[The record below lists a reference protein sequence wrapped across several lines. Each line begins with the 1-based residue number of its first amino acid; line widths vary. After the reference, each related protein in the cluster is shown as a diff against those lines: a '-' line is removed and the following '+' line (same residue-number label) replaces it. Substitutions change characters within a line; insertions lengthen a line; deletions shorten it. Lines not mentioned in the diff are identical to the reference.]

1 MEIAYSGMNN
11 PNFGINCAKSRI
23 RIVTAETSLPEPA
36 TERKKEGMTPAPNQK
51 KPGGNILKALLIGA
65 LLTAILSAGA
75 IAGYRAFQHISTH
88 EETDD
93 AYVTGHLHQVS
104 TRVNGTV
111 EKVLVDDNQHVQA
124 GQVLV
129 LLDPKD
135 YKVKVDQA
143 MAKLLQAEKQAKA
156 AGKSVIFQD
165 STAKGQSADA
175 QGSIDNA
182 IATIQRAEAA
192 VRETQASIQTAES
205 QLASKDAE
213 LSRAEADFKRFS
225 TLEKEGAVSTS
236 QKDAAKRDYLVALG
250 NRDAARE
257 IITQAT
263 ERFVQAQQ
271 SVKTSKADLTKAE
284 AQLQLAKASNV
295 QTEVNQGKFETDLA
309 AIAAA
314 KAAVQEAELNL
325 SYTKI
330 VAPASGRIGK
340 KTVEEGQRIE
350 PGQALLTIVSD
361 DLWVV
366 ANYKE
371 TQLKQMKAG
380 QEVEIKIDS
389 FPDHKFEGKVQSF
402 SPASGAS
409 FAVLP
414 SDNATGNFTK
424 IVQRIPVKI
433 IFTPGSVRGFED
445 RLAPGLSVVTSV
457 ALREQ
462 ESTQAIAS
470 GLR

>member
-11 PNFGINCAKSRI
+11 PNFGMNCAKGRI

-36 TERKKEGMTPAPNQK
+36 TENKKEGMPPNEK
-51 KPGGNILKALLIGA
+51 KPGGKLLKAILIGA
-65 LLTAILSAGA
+65 LLTAVLSAGA
-75 IAGYRAFQHISTH
+75 VAAYRAFQHISSH

-111 EKVLVDDNQHVQA
+111 EKVLVDDNQHVKA
-124 GQVLV
+124 GQLLV

-143 MAKLLQAEKQAKA
+143 LANLLQAEQQAKA
-156 AGKSVIFQD
+156 AGKSVTFQD
-165 STAKGQSADA
+165 TTAKGQSADA

-182 IATIQRAEAA
+182 IATIQKSEAA
-192 VRETQASIQTAES
+192 VRETQASIQSAES
-205 QLASKDAE
+205 QLAAKEAE
-213 LSRAEADFKRFS
+213 LTRAEADYKRFA
-225 TLEKEGAVSTS
+225 TLEKEGAISTS

-257 IITQAT
+257 VITQAT

-284 AQLQLAKASNV
+284 AQVQLAKASAV

-314 KAAVQEAELNL
+314 KAAVHEAELNL

-330 VAPASGRIGK
+330 IAPTSGRIGK

-350 PGQALLTIVSD
+350 PGQPLLTIVSD

-371 TQLKQMKAG
+371 TQLKQMKSG

-424 IVQRIPVKI
+424 IVQRVPVKI
-433 IFTPGSVRGFED
+433 LFAPGSIKGFED

>member
-11 PNFGINCAKSRI
+11 PNFGANCAKSRI
-23 RIVTAETSLPEPA
+23 KLVSAEAKLPEPVVEK
-36 TERKKEGMTPAPNQK
+36 TEEQKPDGK
-51 KPGGNILKALLIGA
+51 KPGSNLIKKILVAALVMT
-65 LLTAILSAGA
+65 LLAVGSVFAYNTI
-75 IAGYRAFQHISTH
+75 QHVSTH

-111 EKVLVDDNQHVQA
+111 EKVLVDDNEHVKA

-129 LLDPKD
+129 VLDPKD

-143 MAKLLQAEKQAKA
+143 MASLLQAEHQAKA
-156 AGKSVIFQD
+156 ASKSVAFQD
-165 STAKGQSADA
+165 TTAKGQSVDA

-182 IATIQRAEAA
+182 VATIQKSEAA
-192 VRETQASIQTAES
+192 VREAQASIETAQS
-205 QLASKDAE
+205 QLASKEAE
-213 LSRAEADFKRFS
+213 LTRAEADDKRFE

-236 QKDAAKRDYLVALG
+236 QRDAAKRDYLVALG
-250 NRDAARE
+250 TRDAARE
-257 IITQAT
+257 TITQAT

-271 SVKTSKADLTKAE
+271 SVKTSKADLTRAE
-284 AQLQLAKASNV
+284 AQVQLAKASAV

-309 AIAAA
+309 AIEAA
-314 KAAVQEAELNL
+314 KAALHEAELNL

-330 VAPASGRIGK
+330 VAPTSGRIGK

-350 PGQALLTIVSD
+350 PGQPLLTIVSD

-389 FPDHKFEGKVQSF
+389 FPDHKFVGKVQSF
-402 SPASGAS
+402 SPASGSS

-424 IVQRIPVKI
+424 IVQRVPVKI
-433 IFTPGSVRGFED
+433 LFTNDTVKGYED

-457 ALREQ
+457 ALKEH
-462 ESTQAIAS
+462 ENTQAIATAR
-470 GLR
+470 LQ